1 MIVITAIRSFFDGF
15 LHGPVGRNKYLR
27 AEKKQMDN
35 LNEDQIDSMI
45 DDTFPAS
52 DPPGT
57 Y

>member
-1 MIVITAIRSFFDGF
+1 MIVITAIRSFIDGF
-15 LHGPVGRNKYLR
+15 LHGPVGRKPYLR
-27 AEKKQMDN
+27 AEKKQMND

>member
-1 MIVITAIRSFFDGF
+1 MIVITAIRSFIDGF